1 MSARVALCIDEMTC
15 RNPQAIGL
23 EGEPLETQPWLG
35 LFASGEMAREA
46 IRSDSAIE
54 EAWVISCDDVE
65 PINLA
70 ATLKA
75 DREDLTVRL
84 VSFEGCGSLYSRA
97 HTAHIDEVVDRPAFL
112 RRYAAAKQRYAKPTL
127 QGGKA
132 VEQESPTIS
141 FAPATVTV
149 PEPLFAPTFTATPP
163 EAPSPV
169 QLVSRATPV
178 ANTGRA
184 FLLPIVSG
192 SGGAGKSSVAV
203 VGAHIAR
210 AMGHRTLLLDYD
222 LQFGDAAIM
231 AGVDDALAIDEAI
244 AHPDRVMR
252 EAHRDPGLAVLAA
265 PARLE
270 AAEDIVHAMPPF
282 LDELSDM
289 FDVII
294 ANTGAAWAEQH
305 AVLLERC
312 SAALF
317 LIDQRASSVRACR
330 HALELCARCGIASGP
345 FQFAV
350 NRCSKNAP
358 LTSID
363 VSCALQG
370 VPVYELKEG
379 GRDVEDYLG
388 GGAAAELLES
398 RNEFCTSLEYV
409 IGQLL
414 PGGALLVENQVGVPE
429 AKSATKRRGRRVG
442 RKRGRNAS

>member
-23 EGEPLETQPWLG
+23 EGEPLEAQPWLG
-35 LFASGEMAREA
+35 LFATGEMAREA

-97 HTAHIDEVVDRPAFL
+97 HTAHIDEVVDRSAFL
-112 RRYAAAKQRYAKPTL
+112 RRYAAAKQRYAEPTL

-132 VEQESPTIS
+132 VGQESPAIS
-141 FAPATVTV
+141 FAPAAVTV
-149 PEPLFAPTFTATPP
+149 PEPLFAPTYTVTPP

-244 AHPDRVMR
+244 AHPDRVVR

-409 IGQLL
+409 MGQLL
-414 PGGALLVENQVGVPE
+414 PGGALLVENQVGAPE
-429 AKSATKRRGRRVG
+429 AKSSTKRRGRHVG